1 MENRMTNRP
10 GLKIVVLAALLS
22 TFTLGIHA
30 ADVQQDA
37 KAIEVLEQMVAYKS
51 TLDQVVITGVT
62 SMDARLDAGLMVS
75 NSEEISVSI
84 SRPGSMRITNFD
96 GEATKGL
103 YFHNG
108 MLSFFNSANM
118 LYAQADIPEEI
129 DAAME
134 FAMEELEIE
143 APLMDLIY
151 KDAGSRLIT
160 SEVTILYLV
169 DKARVGGTD
178 CHHLAIRGPE
188 VDIQLWIEE
197 GDRPL
202 PRQFMFTSK
211 WEGGSPRFIANLS
224 WETDPNFEP
233 GFFEFKAPEGAT
245 KIRFITQQ

>member
-1 MENRMTNRP
+1 MTTRP
-10 GLKIVVLAALLS
+10 KTQTVVLAVLLNAVA
-22 TFTLGIHA
+22 FA
-30 ADVQQDA
+30 ANAGDVRQDA

-75 NSEEISVSI
+75 NSEEVTVSI

-103 YFHNG
+103 YFHKG
-108 MLSFFNSANM
+108 MLTFFNSANM
-118 LYAQADIPEEI
+118 LYAQADVPEEI

-134 FAMEELEIE
+134 FAMEELDIE

-151 KDAGSRLIT
+151 QDAGSRLLT

-169 DKARVGGTD
+169 DKARVGGAD

-188 VDIQLWIEE
+188 VDIQLWVEE
-197 GDRPL
+197 GDSPL
-202 PRQFMFTSK
+202 PRRFMITSK
-211 WEGGSPRFIANLS
+211 WEGGSPRFIATLS
-224 WETDPNFEP
+224 WETDPTFEP
-233 GFFEFKAPEGAT
+233 DFFEFKAPEGAT

>member
-1 MENRMTNRP
+1 MATR
-10 GLKIVVLAALLS
+10 LKLNIVVLAVLLS
-22 TFTLGIHA
+22 TFALGTQA

-84 SRPGSMRITNFD
+84 NRPGSMRITNFD

-103 YFHNG
+103 YFHDG
-108 MLSFFNSANM
+108 TLTFFNSENM

-134 FAMEELEIE
+134 FAMDELDIE

-151 KDAGSRLIT
+151 QDAGSRLL
-160 SEVTILYLV
+160 SSDATILYLV
-169 DKARVGGTD
+169 DKARVGGAD

-224 WETDPNFEP
+224 WETDPNFDP
-233 GFFEFKAPEGAT
+233 DFFEFKAPEGAT